1 MLCRVSD
8 PVRRILMFV
17 TKTQLP
23 KEESVHFH
31 IIKQFLLAP
40 TAHLCRQS
48 IFHDY
53 AAKDK
58 VLTFL
63 NHVENKYI
71 FYLSLFH
78 MRKMTAYC
86 EDW

>member
-31 IIKQFLLAP
+31 IIKQFLLA
-40 TAHLCRQS
+40 TSVVDQFSMIMLQKTKC
-48 IFHDY
+48 
-53 AAKDK
+53 
-58 VLTFL
+58 
-63 NHVENKYI
+63 
-71 FYLSLFH
+71 
-78 MRKMTAYC
+78 
-86 EDW
+86 